1 MKPIIKYGLP
11 LILVSSS
18 ILVYSVVKNQ
28 SQNQININNS
38 SDTSTNQNQTDKNLV
53 TITLQKL
60 SVLANRCRGCGKC
73 VRIDPQHFEIS
84 GRVATVISSTNLDS
98 SALTLAINNC
108 PGQAIVLE

>member
-11 LILVSSS
+11 LVLVSSS
-18 ILVYSVVKNQ
+18 ILVYSAVKNQ
-28 SQNQININNS
+28 FQQTNINNS
-38 SDTSTNQNQTDKNLV
+38 SDISTNQNQTDKNIV

-73 VRIDPQHFEIS
+73 VRIDPQHFEMS